1 MPGQTDQDKA
11 LKAFVDKFNTDTA
24 MNPPISSINLAE
36 IAELV
41 AKAVPAGTAQKWLT
55 ELFAIGSDVSRR
67 PSMGVLALAAG
78 GAITGLA
85 LIYGIFISPSF
96 LTSMA
101 EPSNARGLITFLFA
115 FATIA
120 VVIITVIATFWVK
133 MDEVEKRGTLAK
145 EILAIL
151 IGIMGTILGFYFG
164 SAKPESPAVATP
176 PEVITPA
183 IPARPPAAGTS
194 PDATGGIK

>member
-1 MPGQTDQDKA
+1 MPVPTDQEKA
-11 LKAFVDKFNTDTA
+11 LKAFIDRFNTDNA
-24 MNPPISSINLAE
+24 MNPPISSIDPAE

-41 AKAVPAGTAQKWLT
+41 AKGAPAGTAQKWLA
-55 ELFAIGSDVSRR
+55 ELFAIGSNVSRR
-67 PSMGVLALAAG
+67 PSIGLLALAAG

-96 LTSMA
+96 LTDMA
-101 EPSNARGLITFLFA
+101 QPGNARGLITFLFA

-120 VVIITVIATFWVK
+120 VVIITVIATFWAK
-133 MDEVEKRGTLAK
+133 IEEVEKRGTLAK

-164 SAKPESPAVATP
+164 SAKPEATMQAPAVVT
-176 PEVITPA
+176 TPA
-183 IPARPPAAGTS
+183 APTQPAADGTT
-194 PDATGGIK
+194 PDATGGNG